1 MEEQTTPMRPGRNK
15 GQLKTGGPN
24 PGAGRPRKGL
34 NAVNAELKEKGYT
47 PVTNADY
54 VEACAYLLNLD
65 DEGMREV
72 IDDPTMPVVMRI
84 QARRIL
90 DENKGF
96 EALQVIADRAHGKP
110 TQKQEL
116 SGPDGGA
123 VTFVLQAPEGIE
135 VNIKQDD

>member
-1 MEEQTTPMRPGRNK
+1 M
-15 GQLKTGGPN
+15 
-24 PGAGRPRKGL
+24 
-34 NAVNAELKEKGYT
+34 NAELKEKGYT

-65 DEGMREV
+65 QEGMEEV
-72 IDDPTMPVVMRI
+72 INDTEMPMVMRI

-96 EALQVIADRAHGKP
+96 EALQVIADRAHGRP

-123 VTFVLQAPEGIE
+123 VTFVLQAPEGVE